1 MKKRTFL
8 TFVCMIAVL
17 FAITGCGAEKSESNG
32 NNSSSTAVESKA
44 KCGDVLQ
51 CMEKLDVNS
60 ELDDM
65 NEVMG
70 FEAKEKS
77 STDDYKIYE
86 WDLTDDTSIEVMF
99 HYYTSV
105 INNETTVSA
114 KFTANYPWDTVP
126 NKADFSKWD
135 EIEEKLNS
143 DEGLSYSEFVE
154 LVGGVEGIIDSKSD
168 DEIGY
173 SWHNSEGNYLKAK
186 VDPETNEILLATGRF

>member
-32 NNSSSTAVESKA
+32 NNSSSTAAESKA

-77 STDDYKIYE
+77 STDVYNIYE
-86 WDLTDDTSIEVMF
+86 WYLTDDTSIEVMF

-114 KFTANYPWDTVP
+114 NFTANYPWDTVP

-186 VDPETNEILLATGRF
+186 VDPETNEILWATGRF

>member
-32 NNSSSTAVESKA
+32 NNSSSTAAESKA

-114 KFTANYPWDTVP
+114 NFTANYPWDTVP

-143 DEGLSYSEFVE
+143 DKGLSYSEFVE

-186 VDPETNEILLATGRF
+186 VDPETNEILWATGRF